1 MSELFESIQK
11 SDRPYVIAE
20 IGVNY
25 YDVAAKEGISALDAA
40 KLMIES
46 AAAAGAD
53 ATKFQSYK
61 ADTLAAKDSPAYW
74 DQSEEPSRSQH
85 ELFSRYDSF
94 GSEEY
99 RILAS
104 HCDDHGVAFLSTPF
118 DFDAVDYLDELCPA
132 FKVSSSDITNWPFLK
147 RIAQKSKPVFLSTG
161 ASNRD
166 EIKDAVSI
174 LEKHGNGEIC
184 VLHCI
189 LSYPTRY
196 EDANLRMIEHLAS
209 LFPRHLIGYSDHT
222 RPDPQMTCLSVAYQI
237 GARMIEKHF
246 TLDKSLPGNDH
257 YHAMDPDD
265 LKVFIENVGRENPA
279 IDPTIAAQI
288 GGEHE
293 KRCIEAEKS
302 ARLNAR
308 RSVVA
313 VRDIKSGEAIR
324 LDMVTFKRPGT
335 GLSPRDLDVIVGAKA
350 KTDIAADTVLTLEMF
365 EQ

>member
-189 LSYPTRY
+189 LSYPT
-196 EDANLRMIEHLAS
+196 
-209 LFPRHLIGYSDHT
+209 
-222 RPDPQMTCLSVAYQI
+222 PQMTCLSVAYQI